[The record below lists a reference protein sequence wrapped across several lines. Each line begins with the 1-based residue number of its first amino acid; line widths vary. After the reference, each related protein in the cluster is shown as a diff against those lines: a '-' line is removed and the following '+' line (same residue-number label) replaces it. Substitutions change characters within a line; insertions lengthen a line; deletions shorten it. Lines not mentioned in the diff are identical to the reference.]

1 MFIYIYAHIMID
13 KLNND
18 ATTNHTYITFET
30 VANIFQKVIK
40 RTTNNFLRYKNIKMV
55 CNLSTKYSYLFMYIY
70 I

>member
-1 MFIYIYAHIMID
+1 MLYKGIYIMID

-40 RTTNNFLRYKNIKMV
+40 RTTNNF
-55 CNLSTKYSYLFMYIY
+55 
-70 I
+70 